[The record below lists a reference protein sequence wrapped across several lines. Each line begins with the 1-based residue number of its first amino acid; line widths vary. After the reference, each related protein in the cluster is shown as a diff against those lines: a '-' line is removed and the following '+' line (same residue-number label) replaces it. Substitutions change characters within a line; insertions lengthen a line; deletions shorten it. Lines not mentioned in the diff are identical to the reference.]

1 MNIVRANMHTHE
13 RHAIANEQ
21 SIEPRL
27 LKDLIGLRGAIEL
40 NDLIG
45 LRDDAERCVEGA
57 DLMLCSSARSRS
69 RFLIVD
75 LMFGLRS
82 GLTELAHDSG
92 PTKER

>member
-1 MNIVRANMHTHE
+1 MHTHE

-27 LKDLIGLRGAIEL
+27 LNDLIGLRGAIEL
-40 NDLIG
+40 NDRIE
-45 LRDDAERCVEGA
+45 LRDDDAERCDEGA

-69 RFLIVD
+69 RFLIID